1 MVHTFIMIKN
11 FFTCG
16 LVGWCL
22 EITFT
27 ACKGLRSKDFKLKG
41 NTSLWMFPIY
51 GLAAFFKPLYRVIK
65 KLPAPFRGM
74 IYTVCIFATEFLT
87 GSALKKK
94 ELCPWDY
101 QSSPYNIDGVIR
113 IDYAPYWF
121 GTGLLYE
128 FILNRRNKKAG

>member
-1 MVHTFIMIKN
+1 MIKN

-22 EITFT
+22 EILFT
-27 ACKGLRSKDFKLKG
+27 ACNGLKNKDFKLKG

-51 GLAAFFKPLYRVIK
+51 GLAAFFKPVYGIIK
-65 KLPAPFRGM
+65 KWPFPFRGLF
-74 IYTVCIFATEFLT
+74 YTICIFMTEFFT
-87 GSALKKK
+87 GSALKKRH
-94 ELCPWDY
+94 LCPWNY
-101 QSSPYNIDGVIR
+101 ESSPYNIDGVIR

-128 FILNRRNKKAG
+128 YILNHQRKKA

>member
-1 MVHTFIMIKN
+1 MIKN

-22 EITFT
+22 EILFT
-27 ACKGLRSKDFKLKG
+27 AAHGLKNKDFKLKG

-51 GLAAFFKPLYRVIK
+51 GLAAFLKPVCKIIRRWPLA
-65 KLPAPFRGM
+65 LRGLF
-74 IYTVCIFATEFLT
+74 YTACIFATEFVT
-87 GSALKKK
+87 GSALRKRK
-94 ELCPWDY
+94 LCPWDY
-101 QSSPYNIDGVIR
+101 AGSPYNIDGVIR

-128 FILNRRNKKAG
+128 YILTRRHTKK

>member
-1 MVHTFIMIKN
+1 MKN

-22 EITFT
+22 EILFT
-27 ACKGLRSKDFKLKG
+27 AFHSLKNKNFKLTG

-51 GLAAFFKPLYRVIK
+51 GLAAFFKPAYRLIGKWPV
-65 KLPAPFRGM
+65 ACRGLF
-74 IYTVCIFATEFLT
+74 YTVCIFTAEFLT
-87 GSALKKK
+87 GHALKKK

-101 QSSPYNIDGVIR
+101 QCSPYNIDGVIR

-128 FILNRRNKKAG
+128 YILNRHPREKND

>member
-1 MVHTFIMIKN
+1 
-11 FFTCG
+11 
-16 LVGWCL
+16 
-22 EITFT
+22 
-27 ACKGLRSKDFKLKG
+27 
-41 NTSLWMFPIY
+41 MFPIY

-74 IYTVCIFATEFLT
+74 IYTICIFATEFLT

-128 FILNRRNKKAG
+128 FILNRQNKKAG

>member
-1 MVHTFIMIKN
+1 MIKN

-22 EITFT
+22 EILFT
-27 ACKGLRSKDFKLKG
+27 AFNGLKKKDFQLKG

-51 GLAAFFKPLYRVIK
+51 GLAAFFRPVYHFIRKWPVAL
-65 KLPAPFRGM
+65 RGLF
-74 IYTVCIFATEFLT
+74 YTVCIFTTEFLT
-87 GSALKKK
+87 GTALKKRK
-94 ELCPWDY
+94 LCPWNY
-101 QSSPYNIDGVIR
+101 ENEPFNIKGLIR

-128 FILNRRNKKAG
+128 YILNHGHSRNH